1 MRLTHLSDY
10 SLRVLMYAGAMPVP
24 IGDNPR
30 DREGYGISENHLMKV
45 VHGLARQ
52 GYIETVRG
60 RGGGIR
66 LARPAAEI
74 SVGSVIR
81 AMEDDFALV
90 ECFRTGNTCRITPVC
105 RLRGAL
111 QQALDAY
118 FEVLDNW
125 TLAEL
130 VAKPAAI
137 LGQLG
142 CSLNSAPEKRRRLSA
157 VRWECQATSRQ
168 VAPIGEETHARRS
181 NQAHL

>member
-10 SLRVLMYAGAMPVP
+10 SLRVLMYAGAMPRRLVT
-24 IGDNPR
+24 IQ
-30 DREGYGISENHLMKV
+30 EIAKAYGISENHLMKV

-52 GYIETVRG
+52 GFIETVRG

-105 RLRGAL
+105 RLKGAL

-137 LGQLG
+137 LGQLAVPPIRHPK
-142 CSLNSAPEKRRRLSA
+142 SAGRLS
-157 VRWECQATSRQ
+157 
-168 VAPIGEETHARRS
+168 P
-181 NQAHL
+181 

>member
-10 SLRVLMYAGAMPVP
+10 SLRVLMYAGAVP
-24 IGDNPR
+24 RRLVTIQ
-30 DREGYGISENHLMKV
+30 EIAKAYGISENHLMKV

-66 LARPAAEI
+66 LARPASEI
-74 SVGSVIR
+74 TVGSVIR

-90 ECFRTGNTCRITPVC
+90 ECFRTDNTCRITPVC
-105 RLRGAL
+105 RLRRAL
-111 QQALDAY
+111 QQALEAY

-137 LGQLG
+137 LGQLAG
-142 CSLNSAPEKRRRLSA
+142 PPI
-157 VRWECQATSRQ
+157 RQ
-168 VAPIGEETHARRS
+168 PKSVGRTVA
-181 NQAHL
+181 

>member
-1 MRLTHLSDY
+1 MRLTYLSDF
-10 SLRVLMYAGAMPVP
+10 SLRVLMYAGAMPRRLVT
-24 IGDNPR
+24 IQ
-30 DREGYGISENHLMKV
+30 EIAQAYGISENHLMKV
-45 VHGLARQ
+45 VHGLSRL

-66 LARPAAEI
+66 LARPAADI
-74 SVGSVIR
+74 TVGSVIR

-90 ECFRTGNTCRITPVC
+90 ECFRTNNTCPITPVC
-105 RLRGAL
+105 RLRRAL

-137 LGQLG
+137 LGHL
-142 CSLNSAPEKRRRLSA
+142 A
-157 VRWECQATSRQ
+157 VP
-168 VAPIGEETHARRS
+168 PIQPKTVGR
-181 NQAHL
+181 NLV